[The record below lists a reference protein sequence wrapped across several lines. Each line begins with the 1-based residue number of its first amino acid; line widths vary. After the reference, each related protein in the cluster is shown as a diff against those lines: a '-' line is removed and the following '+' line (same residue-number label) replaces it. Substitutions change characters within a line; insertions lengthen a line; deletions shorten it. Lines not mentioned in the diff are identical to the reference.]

1 MATIKLE
8 VVTPTGKVLETQAD
22 SVTAP
27 GAAGEFGVLPDH
39 RPGIVMLGGGTLRH
53 ETGGREGTP
62 IYIRG
67 GVAEIRP
74 DGVLVLADEAT
85 RGDAVDRNRAE
96 AILASAER
104 ALDEQEYRDAETQ
117 RHLDTDRGYAEAM
130 LKTAGH

>member
-27 GAAGEFGVLPDH
+27 GAEGEFGVLPEH
-39 RPGIVMLGGGTLRH
+39 RPGLVMLGGGVLRH
-53 ETGGREGTP
+53 EKGGREGP
-62 IYIRG
+62 PVYIRG

-85 RGDAVDRNRAE
+85 RGDNVDRDRAE
-96 AILASAER
+96 AILQR
-104 ALDEQEYRDAETQ
+104 AVRTLEEQEYLDAEAL
-117 RHLDTDRGYAEAM
+117 RHLANDRGYAEAM